1 MTQISKMQ
9 KRLNQKPEERQ
20 PLGKPNK
27 MWDQLIE
34 THAQILGGV
43 DAIGSQVLQHVSWIT
58 EVPEHKKHIS
68 NEAALSILVNRV
80 TQDILEHKT
89 KLAAVYEKHRG
100 KVGNAIN
107 EDEYMAVLSIHQDYL
122 ELQQV
127 FEKNSQNT
135 IKDLS
140 DEIESIK
147 AKIKKAFEEQKQLD
161 SLVDN
166 TGVINE

>member
-1 MTQISKMQ
+1 MAHISKMQ
-9 KRLNQKPEERQ
+9 KRLNQKPEDRQ
-20 PLGKPNK
+20 PLGKPNQ
-27 MWDQLIE
+27 MWDQLLN

-43 DAIGSQVLQHVSWIT
+43 DAIGAQVLQHVAWLT

-68 NEAALSILVNRV
+68 NEAQLSILVNRV
-80 TQDILEHKT
+80 TQDILDHKT
-89 KLAAVYEKHRG
+89 KLAGVYDKHRG
-100 KVGNAIN
+100 KTGNAIN

-127 FEKNSQNT
+127 FESNSKNT

-147 AKIKKAFEEQKQLD
+147 AKIKASKEEQKQLN
-161 SLVDN
+161 SLIDN
-166 TGVINE
+166 TGVNNE